1 MCCGNSI
8 LLKGLPFFYLHKI
21 FYTLGLK
28 ERGLSGVKMVISD
41 AHIGLTKAVKEYLL
55 CAS

>member
-1 MCCGNSI
+1 I

-28 ERGLSGVKMVISD
+28 ERGLSGVKRVIAD

>member
-1 MCCGNSI
+1 MDVKDGETQENWASV
-8 LLKGLPFFYLHKI
+8 FE
-21 FYTLGLK
+21 GLK

>member
-1 MCCGNSI
+1 
-8 LLKGLPFFYLHKI
+8 
-21 FYTLGLK
+21 
-28 ERGLSGVKMVISD
+28 MVISD